1 MRALV
6 YAGPVEYLG
15 DKRWNSPFAIWVS
28 ESDVLDGVARM
39 PCRDCGGTGHFPM
52 PIDYEGDDFC
62 VACKGQGLE
71 LVSV

>member
-6 YAGPVEYLG
+6 YAGPVEYSETT
-15 DKRWNSPFAIWVS
+15 RWNTPGAVWVS
-28 ESDVLDGVARM
+28 EADVLEGVGRM

-52 PIDYEGDDFC
+52 PEEGLEDFC

-71 LVSV
+71 LISV